1 MDACG
6 ALSIALSLTLGPPP
20 RTRTDSAAMLSFALV
35 PYAHSR
41 AAARSSGDPAADLV
55 TLGRL
60 PHRSPSNH
68 HVVSRSV
75 EATHWR

>member
-1 MDACG
+1 MDACR

-55 TLGRL
+55 MLGEIA
-60 PHRSPSNH
+60 PSLSIDH
-68 HVVSRSV
+68 HVVARSV